1 MDILLLPFLLLAE
14 IFCANHQDGEAEA
27 DHDGEKEK
35 DKHQCNKP
43 GQQQKIQI
51 TTSRPFYQQKFD
63 QLKKIFP
70 PKIGSIDDP
79 ILDKELIKKRQV
91 KR

>member
-1 MDILLLPFLLLAE
+1 M
-14 IFCANHQDGEAEA
+14 
-27 DHDGEKEK
+27 
-35 DKHQCNKP
+35 
-43 GQQQKIQI
+43 
-51 TTSRPFYQQKFD
+51 TSRPFYQQKFD

-91 KR
+91 KRLRLKELEEDVDSVNTWEMPEDMRAFTGPRVMTISN